1 LSIQSIQNKFINTF
15 GANITNITKVDWD
28 EIELIINKLV
38 VENNDTL
45 WMEIFPNHE
54 NHFYFFLKHKICIIC
69 YQTKSPW
76 CGKNDILKISCESK
90 NK

>member
-54 NHFYFFLKHKICIIC
+54 NHF
-69 YQTKSPW
+69 
-76 CGKNDILKISCESK
+76 
-90 NK
+90 